1 MKVVKYQKKVQK
13 NNLVKVQGPT
23 TERNI
28 TEENTKALEPVQE
41 SLPFHKI
48 KWKLALLIIS
58 GTIIIAGGIV
68 AIVHFVKQEKTSTV
82 TLSSNIPEDFNLTKA
97 KEVFGST
104 FKIMSKEKT
113 LNHLSLKSFQS
124 YETASN
130 GQNSSYIILN
140 KAIYDIYTINSTSA
154 PEIEKDFYN
163 TKYTTVISVNSL
175 CSKLTKDPV
184 NDDCELEKQL
194 DLNQNEENQRNL
206 RRNEETPEDLLRRAP
221 LPICLVEHTD
231 TNLIISLTCPEALN
245 KNFKEDILRAF
256 NNIKPVSSNGF
267 DFDKEYVDTS
277 VAEKDNIYITSY
289 DNVCSSPNNDPTKT
303 IICNL
308 TKNIITDKEGNLISN
323 KISNATTAI
332 LDENNLFYN
341 NFTYEFKNTP
351 KADSDSF
358 NEEIYKAN
366 LDNVLSS
373 IGFLMKKEIYIENFT
388 DFVINI
394 MTKQKDQDTDGYDSD
409 ELTVLR
415 DLVEVESEEANNPGV
430 QEENIFNKTIIDI
443 NITLNLKND
452 IGFGEPKNTEAI
464 TSHNVNNDDYKE
476 LSNYRIQTNLYDTV
490 NKFIS
495 VSKGA
500 YKMISKLYDDL
511 NEPLLNFIDIINNNV
526 KK

>member
-1 MKVVKYQKKVQK
+1 
-13 NNLVKVQGPT
+13 
-23 TERNI
+23 
-28 TEENTKALEPVQE
+28 
-41 SLPFHKI
+41 
-48 KWKLALLIIS
+48 
-58 GTIIIAGGIV
+58 
-68 AIVHFVKQEKTSTV
+68 
-82 TLSSNIPEDFNLTKA
+82 
-97 KEVFGST
+97 
-104 FKIMSKEKT
+104 MSKEKT
-113 LNHLSLKSFQS
+113 LNQLSLKSFQS

-154 PEIEKDFYN
+154 SEIENDFYN

-277 VAEKDNIYITSY
+277 VEEKDNIYITSY

-303 IICNL
+303 IVCNL

-443 NITLNLKND
+443 NITLN
-452 IGFGEPKNTEAI
+452 
-464 TSHNVNNDDYKE
+464 
-476 LSNYRIQTNLYDTV
+476 
-490 NKFIS
+490 
-495 VSKGA
+495 
-500 YKMISKLYDDL
+500 
-511 NEPLLNFIDIINNNV
+511 
-526 KK
+526 